1 MRHIVI
7 VVATLVLAACATKPP
22 AALSQ
27 AAPAGAPSQYAYV
40 VTPTPAPATATS
52 SATAIATPQIL
63 EIDLNAQ
70 RYRAPQ
76 IVDVRVKTTADVS
89 SVTVHLLGREAAVP
103 KIAPGVFSAQRAL
116 PDVPFFLKGRTYG
129 VQFVAATDDG
139 RTTSSTVSVYLE
151 R

>member
-1 MRHIVI
+1 MRHIAI
-7 VVATLVLAACATKPP
+7 VLATVVLAACTTKPP
-22 AALSQ
+22 AAILQ
-27 AAPAGAPSQYAYV
+27 PPPAGTPAQYSYV
-40 VTPTPAPATATS
+40 VTPTPAPPEPASATS
-52 SATAIATPQIL
+52 VPPQIL

-89 SVTVHLLGREAAVP
+89 TVTVRLLGREAAVP

-116 PDVPFFLKGRTYG
+116 PDLPFFLKGRQYG

-139 RTTSSTVSVYLE
+139 RSTSSTVNVYLE